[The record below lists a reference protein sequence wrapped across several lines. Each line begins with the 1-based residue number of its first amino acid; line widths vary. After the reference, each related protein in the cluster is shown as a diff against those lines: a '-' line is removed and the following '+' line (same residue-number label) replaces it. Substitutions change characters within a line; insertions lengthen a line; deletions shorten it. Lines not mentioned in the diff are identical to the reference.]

1 MVRRGF
7 KTTVIATVIAM
18 MLSPNFSALA
28 QTGKSNTLGSWK
40 LENNAW
46 VFLDGE
52 GKQVKGWVVYN
63 QEWYYLNPENGQLKM
78 GWLQLDGKWYFLS
91 TEAGAM
97 QGRLLTGWQ
106 WIDGYCYYFYGND
119 DSRYGEL
126 LVNGRTPD
134 GYYVNQS
141 GHWLQGEG
149 GEAVYE
155 AGRGLSSAASEQQV
169 AGASRALPGQV
180 LGASRAIAAPGGGS
194 FGGGGGGGSTGGGA
208 TASTTGGAGTATAG
222 ATTAGAATGTATGGS
237 AAGTAGTAGESAT
250 VGGAT
255 GASTGTEANATTGA
269 ESNASGSTGE
279 TTGTTTPSTE
289 KPGETV
295 TPGTSENTTQP
306 GGNTT
311 ETPGTENG
319 GNTEKPGTENGGN
332 TEKPVET
339 ETPGNSGTSENTNQP
354 GGTTE
359 KPGTENGGNNA
370 EKPGETENSGNSE
383 NTTQPGGNTENSGTE
398 TGGTTTE
405 KPGETETSGTSENT
419 TQPGGTTEEK
429 PGTENGGTTTEK
441 PGETVTPGTSENTTQ
456 PGGTTEEKPGTEN
469 GGTTTE
475 KPGETETPG
484 NSKNTTQPGGIPEE
498 TPGTLPENNLKDWPI
513 AYHFEYDAEKKSFLL
528 FFGKNENPALVKQ
541 FLYRNVDVMVNDS
554 LYELG
559 DWDEDLNIPE
569 NKYIYALK
577 WDIKE
582 KGYFNALRLNRAAF
596 HEGVNTLEFAPDGY
610 KPVIFNF
617 NVTKRMLQDLKK
629 LDKLQYHF
637 EYKSVPGSYNV
648 KIVKFEK
655 LKQEQ
660 KQYLKSLK
668 TLEVDGVSYTNV
680 VDQRYED
687 LCAGGRHAF
696 MVQKDSLDLAIG
708 NPPQEY
714 GVHRI
719 ILHSED
725 YEDIEISYEEEKAM
739 SAPVMKKL
747 VKKDAQ
753 GYYELSFEGDRAD
766 VQNYLKSIKSLTVAG
781 RAYGQMAP
789 FHADLLKMGEKF
801 SFGDSKSEKKVEDL
815 LLFSI
820 PTANAD
826 KKQEIRIEA
835 EGYEVATIPLS

>member
-1 MVRRGF
+1 MVRRGL
-7 KTTVIATVIAM
+7 KTTVIATVMAM
-18 MLSPNFSALA
+18 MLAPSFSAFA
-28 QTGKSNTLGSWK
+28 QTGKSNTSGSWQV
-40 LENNAW
+40 ENNAW
-46 VFLDGE
+46 VFRNAE
-52 GKQVKGWVVYN
+52 GQSVKGWVVYN
-63 QEWYYLNPENGQLKM
+63 QEWYYLNPENGQLKT

-91 TEAGAM
+91 TESGAQ

-106 WIDGYCYYFYGND
+106 WIDGYCYYLMPTDDNNYGV
-119 DSRYGEL
+119 L
-126 LVNGRTPD
+126 VVNGKTPD

-141 GHWLQGEG
+141 GQWLHGENG
-149 GEAVYE
+149 DAVYE
-155 AGRGLSSAASEQQV
+155 AGKGLPSAASSQQV

-269 ESNASGSTGE
+269 ESNASRSTGE

-441 PGETVTPGTSENTTQ
+441 PGET
-456 PGGTTEEKPGTEN
+456 
-469 GGTTTE
+469 
-475 KPGETETPG
+475 ETPG
-484 NSKNTTQPGGIPEE
+484 NSENTTQPGGIPEE

-820 PTANAD
+820 PTANGD

>member
-1 MVRRGF
+1 MVRRGL
-7 KTTVIATVIAM
+7 KTTVIATVMAM
-18 MLSPNFSALA
+18 MLAPSFSAFA
-28 QTGKSNTLGSWK
+28 QTGKSNTSGSWQV
-40 LENNAW
+40 ENNAW
-46 VFLDGE
+46 VFRNAE
-52 GKQVKGWVVYN
+52 GQSVKGWVVYN
-63 QEWYYLNPENGQLKM
+63 QEWYYLNPENGQLKT

-91 TEAGAM
+91 TESGAQ

-106 WIDGYCYYFYGND
+106 WIDGYCYYLMPTDDNNYGV
-119 DSRYGEL
+119 L
-126 LVNGRTPD
+126 VVNGRTPD

-141 GHWLQGEG
+141 GQWLNGENG
-149 GEAVYE
+149 DAVYE
-155 AGRGLSSAASEQQV
+155 AGKGLPSAASSQQV

-208 TASTTGGAGTATAG
+208 TASTTGGAGTATTG
-222 ATTAGAATGTATGGS
+222 TATTGTSTAGTSTGTATGGS

-359 KPGTENGGNNA
+359 KPGTENSGNTT

-441 PGETVTPGTSENTTQ
+441 PGET
-456 PGGTTEEKPGTEN
+456 
-469 GGTTTE
+469 
-475 KPGETETPG
+475 ETPG
-484 NSKNTTQPGGIPEE
+484 NSENTTQPGGIPEE

-629 LDKLQYHF
+629 LNKLQYHF

>member
-1 MVRRGF
+1 MVRRGL
-7 KTTVIATVIAM
+7 KTTVIATVMAM
-18 MLSPNFSALA
+18 MLAPSFSAFA
-28 QTGKSNTLGSWK
+28 QTGKSNTSGSWQV
-40 LENNAW
+40 ENNAW
-46 VFLDGE
+46 VFRNAE
-52 GKQVKGWVVYN
+52 GQSVKGWVVYN
-63 QEWYYLNPENGQLKM
+63 QEWYYLNPENGQLKT

-91 TEAGAM
+91 TESGAQ

-106 WIDGYCYYFYGND
+106 WIDGYCYYLMPTDDNNYGV
-119 DSRYGEL
+119 L
-126 LVNGRTPD
+126 VVNGRTPD

-141 GHWLQGEG
+141 GQWLHGENG
-149 GEAVYE
+149 DAVYE
-155 AGRGLSSAASEQQV
+155 AGKGLPSAASSQQV

-332 TEKPVET
+332 TEKPGTENGGNTEKPVET

-441 PGETVTPGTSENTTQ
+441 PGET
-456 PGGTTEEKPGTEN
+456 
-469 GGTTTE
+469 
-475 KPGETETPG
+475 ETPG
-484 NSKNTTQPGGIPEE
+484 NSENTTQPGGIPEE

-835 EGYEVATIPLS
+835 EGYELATIPLS

>member
-1 MVRRGF
+1 MVRRGL
-7 KTTVIATVIAM
+7 KTTVIATVMAM
-18 MLSPNFSALA
+18 MLAPSFSAFA
-28 QTGKSNTLGSWK
+28 QTGKSNTSGSWQV
-40 LENNAW
+40 ENNAW
-46 VFLDGE
+46 VFRNAE
-52 GKQVKGWVVYN
+52 GQSVKGWVVYN
-63 QEWYYLNPENGQLKM
+63 QEWYYLNPENGQLKT

-91 TEAGAM
+91 TESGAQ

-106 WIDGYCYYFYGND
+106 WIDGYCYYLMPTDDNNYGV
-119 DSRYGEL
+119 L
-126 LVNGRTPD
+126 VVNGRTPD

-141 GHWLQGEG
+141 GQWLHGENG
-149 GEAVYE
+149 DAVYE
-155 AGRGLSSAASEQQV
+155 AGKGLPSAASSQQV

-359 KPGTENGGNNA
+359 KPGTENSGNTT

-441 PGETVTPGTSENTTQ
+441 PGET
-456 PGGTTEEKPGTEN
+456 
-469 GGTTTE
+469 
-475 KPGETETPG
+475 ETPG
-484 NSKNTTQPGGIPEE
+484 NSENTTQPGGIPEE

>member
-1 MVRRGF
+1 MVRRGL
-7 KTTVIATVIAM
+7 KTTVIATVMAM
-18 MLSPNFSALA
+18 MLAPSFSAFA
-28 QTGKSNTLGSWK
+28 QTGKSNTPGSWQA
-40 LENNAW
+40 ENNAW
-46 VFLDGE
+46 VFRNAE
-52 GKQVKGWVVYN
+52 GQSVKGWVVYN
-63 QEWYYLNPENGQLKM
+63 QEWYYLNPENGQLKT

-91 TEAGAM
+91 TESGAQ

-106 WIDGYCYYFYGND
+106 WIDGYCYYLMPTDDNNYGV
-119 DSRYGEL
+119 L
-126 LVNGRTPD
+126 VVNGRTPD

-141 GHWLQGEG
+141 GQWLHGENG
-149 GEAVYE
+149 DAVYE
-155 AGRGLSSAASEQQV
+155 AGKGLPSAASSQQV

-194 FGGGGGGGSTGGGA
+194 FGGGGGGGSTGGGT
-208 TASTTGGAGTATAG
+208 TASTAGGAGTATAG
-222 ATTAGAATGTATGGS
+222 TTTAGAATGTATGGS

-441 PGETVTPGTSENTTQ
+441 PGET
-456 PGGTTEEKPGTEN
+456 
-469 GGTTTE
+469 
-475 KPGETETPG
+475 ETPG
-484 NSKNTTQPGGIPEE
+484 NSENTTQPGGIPEE

>member
-1 MVRRGF
+1 MVRRGL
-7 KTTVIATVIAM
+7 KTTVIATVMAM
-18 MLSPNFSALA
+18 MLAPSFSAFA
-28 QTGKSNTLGSWK
+28 QTGKSNTSGSWQV
-40 LENNAW
+40 ENNAW
-46 VFLDGE
+46 VFRNAE
-52 GKQVKGWVVYN
+52 GQSVKGWVVYN
-63 QEWYYLNPENGQLKM
+63 QEWYYLNPENGQLKT

-91 TEAGAM
+91 TESGAQ

-106 WIDGYCYYFYGND
+106 WIDGYCYYLMPTDDNNYGV
-119 DSRYGEL
+119 L
-126 LVNGRTPD
+126 VVNGRTPD

-141 GHWLQGEG
+141 GQWLHGENG
-149 GEAVYE
+149 DAVYE
-155 AGRGLSSAASEQQV
+155 AGKGLPSAASSQQV

-208 TASTTGGAGTATAG
+208 TASTTGGAGTATTG
-222 ATTAGAATGTATGGS
+222 TATTGTSTAGTSTGTATGGS

-359 KPGTENGGNNA
+359 KPGTENSGNTT

-441 PGETVTPGTSENTTQ
+441 PGET
-456 PGGTTEEKPGTEN
+456 
-469 GGTTTE
+469 
-475 KPGETETPG
+475 ETPG
-484 NSKNTTQPGGIPEE
+484 NSENTTQPGGIPEE

-781 RAYGQMAP
+781 RTYGQMAP

>member
-1 MVRRGF
+1 MVRRGL
-7 KTTVIATVIAM
+7 KTTVIATVMAM
-18 MLSPNFSALA
+18 MLAPSFSAFA
-28 QTGKSNTLGSWK
+28 QTGKSNTSGSWQV
-40 LENNAW
+40 ENNAW
-46 VFLDGE
+46 VFRNAE
-52 GKQVKGWVVYN
+52 GQSVKGWVVYN
-63 QEWYYLNPENGQLKM
+63 QEWYYLNPENGQLKT

-91 TEAGAM
+91 TESGAQ

-106 WIDGYCYYFYGND
+106 WIDGYCYYLMPTDDNNYGV
-119 DSRYGEL
+119 L
-126 LVNGRTPD
+126 VVNGRTPD

-141 GHWLQGEG
+141 GQWLNGENG
-149 GEAVYE
+149 DAVYE
-155 AGRGLSSAASEQQV
+155 AGKGLPSAASSQQV

-208 TASTTGGAGTATAG
+208 TASTTGGAGTATTG
-222 ATTAGAATGTATGGS
+222 TATTGTSTAGTSTGTATGGS

-311 ETPGTENG
+311 ETPGTENGGNTEKPGTENG

-441 PGETVTPGTSENTTQ
+441 PGET
-456 PGGTTEEKPGTEN
+456 
-469 GGTTTE
+469 
-475 KPGETETPG
+475 ETPG
-484 NSKNTTQPGGIPEE
+484 NSENTTQPGGIPEE

>member
-1 MVRRGF
+1 MVRRGL
-7 KTTVIATVIAM
+7 KTTVIATVMAM
-18 MLSPNFSALA
+18 MLAPSFSAFA
-28 QTGKSNTLGSWK
+28 QTGKSNTSGSWQV
-40 LENNAW
+40 ENNAW
-46 VFLDGE
+46 VFRNAE
-52 GKQVKGWVVYN
+52 GQSVKGWVVYN
-63 QEWYYLNPENGQLKM
+63 QEWYYLNPENGQLKT

-91 TEAGAM
+91 TESGAQ

-106 WIDGYCYYFYGND
+106 WIDGYCYYLMPTDDNIYGV
-119 DSRYGEL
+119 L
-126 LVNGRTPD
+126 VVNGRTPD

-141 GHWLQGEG
+141 GQWLNGENG
-149 GEAVYE
+149 DAVYE
-155 AGRGLSSAASEQQV
+155 AGKGLPSAASSQQV

-208 TASTTGGAGTATAG
+208 TASTTGGAGTATTG
-222 ATTAGAATGTATGGS
+222 TATTGTSTAGTSTGTATGGS

-441 PGETVTPGTSENTTQ
+441 PGET
-456 PGGTTEEKPGTEN
+456 
-469 GGTTTE
+469 
-475 KPGETETPG
+475 ETPG
-484 NSKNTTQPGGIPEE
+484 NSENTTQPGGIPEE

>member
-1 MVRRGF
+1 MVRRGL
-7 KTTVIATVIAM
+7 KTTVIATAMAM
-18 MLSPNFSALA
+18 MIAPSFSAFA
-28 QTGKSNTLGSWK
+28 QTGKSNTSGSWQV
-40 LENNAW
+40 ENNAW
-46 VFLDGE
+46 VFRNAE
-52 GKQVKGWVVYN
+52 GQSVKGWVVYN
-63 QEWYYLNPENGQLKM
+63 QEWYYLNPENGQLKT

-91 TEAGAM
+91 TESGAQ

-106 WIDGYCYYFYGND
+106 WIDGYCYYLMPTD
-119 DSRYGEL
+119 DSNYGVL
-126 LVNGRTPD
+126 VVNGRTPD

-141 GHWLQGEG
+141 GQWLHGENG
-149 GEAVYE
+149 DAVYE
-155 AGRGLSSAASEQQV
+155 AGKGLPSAASSQQV

-222 ATTAGAATGTATGGS
+222 TSTGTATSGTTTETATGGS
-237 AAGTAGTAGESAT
+237 AAGTADTAGESAT

-354 GGTTE
+354 GGNTE
-359 KPGTENGGNNA
+359 KPGTENSGNTT

-398 TGGTTTE
+398 TGGTTE
-405 KPGETETSGTSENT
+405 KPVETET
-419 TQPGGTTEEK
+419 PG
-429 PGTENGGTTTEK
+429 N
-441 PGETVTPGTSENTTQ
+441 SENTTQ

-484 NSKNTTQPGGIPEE
+484 NSENTTQPGGIPEE

-820 PTANAD
+820 PTANGD

>member
-1 MVRRGF
+1 MVRRGL
-7 KTTVIATVIAM
+7 KTTVIATVMAM
-18 MLSPNFSALA
+18 MLAPSFSAFA
-28 QTGKSNTLGSWK
+28 RTGKSNTSGSWQV
-40 LENNAW
+40 ENNAW
-46 VFLDGE
+46 VFRNAE
-52 GKQVKGWVVYN
+52 GQSVKGWVVYN
-63 QEWYYLNPENGQLKM
+63 QEWYYLNPENGQLKT

-91 TEAGAM
+91 TESGAQ

-106 WIDGYCYYFYGND
+106 WIDGYCYYLMPTDDNNYGV
-119 DSRYGEL
+119 L
-126 LVNGRTPD
+126 VVNGRTPD

-141 GHWLQGEG
+141 GQWLNGENG
-149 GEAVYE
+149 DAVYE
-155 AGRGLSSAASEQQV
+155 AGKGLPSAASSQQV

-208 TASTTGGAGTATAG
+208 TASTTGGAGTATTG
-222 ATTAGAATGTATGGS
+222 TATTGTSTAGTSTGTATGGS

-359 KPGTENGGNNA
+359 KPGTENSGNTT

-441 PGETVTPGTSENTTQ
+441 PGET
-456 PGGTTEEKPGTEN
+456 
-469 GGTTTE
+469 
-475 KPGETETPG
+475 ETPG
-484 NSKNTTQPGGIPEE
+484 NSENTTQPGGIPEE

>member
-1 MVRRGF
+1 MVRRGL
-7 KTTVIATVIAM
+7 KTTVIATVMAM
-18 MLSPNFSALA
+18 MLAPSFSAFA
-28 QTGKSNTLGSWK
+28 QTGKSNTSGSWQV
-40 LENNAW
+40 ENNAW
-46 VFLDGE
+46 VFRNAE
-52 GKQVKGWVVYN
+52 GQSVKGWVVYN
-63 QEWYYLNPENGQLKM
+63 QEWYYLNPENGQLKT

-91 TEAGAM
+91 TESGAQ

-106 WIDGYCYYFYGND
+106 WIDGYCYYLMPTD
-119 DSRYGEL
+119 DSNYGVL
-126 LVNGRTPD
+126 VVNGRTPD

-141 GHWLQGEG
+141 GQWLHGENG
-149 GEAVYE
+149 DAVYE
-155 AGRGLSSAASEQQV
+155 AGKGLPSAASSQQV

-194 FGGGGGGGSTGGGA
+194 FGGGGGGGSIGGGA
-208 TASTTGGAGTATAG
+208 TVSTTGGAGTATTG
-222 ATTAGAATGTATGGS
+222 TATTGTSTAGTSTGTATGGS

-359 KPGTENGGNNA
+359 KPGTENSGNTT

-441 PGETVTPGTSENTTQ
+441 PGET
-456 PGGTTEEKPGTEN
+456 
-469 GGTTTE
+469 
-475 KPGETETPG
+475 ETPG
-484 NSKNTTQPGGIPEE
+484 NSENTTQPGGIPEE

>member
-1 MVRRGF
+1 MP
-7 KTTVIATVIAM
+7 TDD
-18 MLSPNFSALA
+18 
-28 QTGKSNTLGSWK
+28 
-40 LENNAW
+40 NN
-46 VFLDGE
+46 
-52 GKQVKGWVVYN
+52 
-63 QEWYYLNPENGQLKM
+63 
-78 GWLQLDGKWYFLS
+78 
-91 TEAGAM
+91 
-97 QGRLLTGWQ
+97 
-106 WIDGYCYYFYGND
+106 YGV
-119 DSRYGEL
+119 L
-126 LVNGRTPD
+126 VVNGRTPD

-141 GHWLQGEG
+141 GQWLHRENGD
-149 GEAVYE
+149 AVYE
-155 AGRGLSSAASEQQV
+155 AGKGLLSAASSQQV

-208 TASTTGGAGTATAG
+208 TASTTGGAGTATTG
-222 ATTAGAATGTATGGS
+222 TATTGTSTAGTSTAGTSTGTATGGS

-441 PGETVTPGTSENTTQ
+441 PGET
-456 PGGTTEEKPGTEN
+456 
-469 GGTTTE
+469 
-475 KPGETETPG
+475 ETPG
-484 NSKNTTQPGGIPEE
+484 NSENTTQPGGIPEE

>member
-1 MVRRGF
+1 MVRRGL
-7 KTTVIATVIAM
+7 KTTVIATVMAM
-18 MLSPNFSALA
+18 MLAPSFSAFA
-28 QTGKSNTLGSWK
+28 QTGKSNTSGSWQV
-40 LENNAW
+40 ENNAW
-46 VFLDGE
+46 VFRNAE
-52 GKQVKGWVVYN
+52 GQSVKGWVVYN
-63 QEWYYLNPENGQLKM
+63 QEWYYLNPENGQLKT

-91 TEAGAM
+91 TESGAQ

-106 WIDGYCYYFYGND
+106 WIDGYCYYLMPTDDNNYGV
-119 DSRYGEL
+119 L
-126 LVNGRTPD
+126 VVNGRTPD

-141 GHWLQGEG
+141 GQWLHGENG
-149 GEAVYE
+149 DAVYE
-155 AGRGLSSAASEQQV
+155 AGKGLPSAASSQQV

-441 PGETVTPGTSENTTQ
+441 PGET
-456 PGGTTEEKPGTEN
+456 
-469 GGTTTE
+469 
-475 KPGETETPG
+475 ETPG
-484 NSKNTTQPGGIPEE
+484 NSENTTQPGGIPEE

>member
-1 MVRRGF
+1 MVRRGL
-7 KTTVIATVIAM
+7 KTTVIATVMAM
-18 MLSPNFSALA
+18 MLAPSFSAFA
-28 QTGKSNTLGSWK
+28 QTGKSNTSGSWQV
-40 LENNAW
+40 ENNAW
-46 VFLDGE
+46 VFRNAE
-52 GKQVKGWVVYN
+52 GQSVKGWVVYN
-63 QEWYYLNPENGQLKM
+63 QEWYYLNPENGQLKT

-91 TEAGAM
+91 TESGAQ

-106 WIDGYCYYFYGND
+106 WIDGYCYYLMPTDDNNYGV
-119 DSRYGEL
+119 L
-126 LVNGRTPD
+126 VVNGRTPD

-141 GHWLQGEG
+141 GQWLHGENG
-149 GEAVYE
+149 DAVYE
-155 AGRGLSSAASEQQV
+155 AGKGLPSAASSQQV

-208 TASTTGGAGTATAG
+208 GTATAG
-222 ATTAGAATGTATGGS
+222 TATSGTSTAGTSTGTATGGS

-441 PGETVTPGTSENTTQ
+441 PGET
-456 PGGTTEEKPGTEN
+456 
-469 GGTTTE
+469 
-475 KPGETETPG
+475 ETPG
-484 NSKNTTQPGGIPEE
+484 NSENTTQPGGIPEE

>member
-1 MVRRGF
+1 MVRRGL
-7 KTTVIATVIAM
+7 KTTVIATVMAM
-18 MLSPNFSALA
+18 MLAPSFSAFA
-28 QTGKSNTLGSWK
+28 QTGKSNTSGSWQV
-40 LENNAW
+40 ENNAW
-46 VFLDGE
+46 VFRNAE
-52 GKQVKGWVVYN
+52 GQSVKGWVVYN
-63 QEWYYLNPENGQLKM
+63 QEWYYLNPENGQLKT

-91 TEAGAM
+91 TESGAQ

-106 WIDGYCYYFYGND
+106 WIDGYCYYLMPTDDNNYGV
-119 DSRYGEL
+119 L
-126 LVNGRTPD
+126 VVNGRTPD

-141 GHWLQGEG
+141 GQWLHGENG
-149 GEAVYE
+149 DAVYE
-155 AGRGLSSAASEQQV
+155 AGKGLPSAASSQQV

-441 PGETVTPGTSENTTQ
+441 PGET
-456 PGGTTEEKPGTEN
+456 
-469 GGTTTE
+469 
-475 KPGETETPG
+475 ETPG
-484 NSKNTTQPGGIPEE
+484 NSENTTQPGGIPEE

-820 PTANAD
+820 PTANGD

>member
-1 MVRRGF
+1 M
-7 KTTVIATVIAM
+7 
-18 MLSPNFSALA
+18 
-28 QTGKSNTLGSWK
+28 
-40 LENNAW
+40 
-46 VFLDGE
+46 
-52 GKQVKGWVVYN
+52 
-63 QEWYYLNPENGQLKM
+63 
-78 GWLQLDGKWYFLS
+78 
-91 TEAGAM
+91 
-97 QGRLLTGWQ
+97 
-106 WIDGYCYYFYGND
+106 
-119 DSRYGEL
+119 
-126 LVNGRTPD
+126 
-134 GYYVNQS
+134 
-141 GHWLQGEG
+141 
-149 GEAVYE
+149 
-155 AGRGLSSAASEQQV
+155 
-169 AGASRALPGQV
+169 
-180 LGASRAIAAPGGGS
+180 
-194 FGGGGGGGSTGGGA
+194 
-208 TASTTGGAGTATAG
+208 
-222 ATTAGAATGTATGGS
+222 
-237 AAGTAGTAGESAT
+237 
-250 VGGAT
+250 
-255 GASTGTEANATTGA
+255 
-269 ESNASGSTGE
+269 
-279 TTGTTTPSTE
+279 
-289 KPGETV
+289 
-295 TPGTSENTTQP
+295 
-306 GGNTT
+306 
-311 ETPGTENG
+311 
-319 GNTEKPGTENGGN
+319 
-332 TEKPVET
+332 
-339 ETPGNSGTSENTNQP
+339 
-354 GGTTE
+354 
-359 KPGTENGGNNA
+359 
-370 EKPGETENSGNSE
+370 
-383 NTTQPGGNTENSGTE
+383 
-398 TGGTTTE
+398 
-405 KPGETETSGTSENT
+405 
-419 TQPGGTTEEK
+419 
-429 PGTENGGTTTEK
+429 
-441 PGETVTPGTSENTTQ
+441 
-456 PGGTTEEKPGTEN
+456 
-469 GGTTTE
+469 
-475 KPGETETPG
+475 
-484 NSKNTTQPGGIPEE
+484 
-498 TPGTLPENNLKDWPI
+498 
-513 AYHFEYDAEKKSFLL
+513 

-835 EGYEVATIPLS
+835 EGYKVATIPLS

>member
-1 MVRRGF
+1 MVRRGL
-7 KTTVIATVIAM
+7 KTTVIATVMAM
-18 MLSPNFSALA
+18 MLAPSFSAFA
-28 QTGKSNTLGSWK
+28 QTGKSNTSGSWQV
-40 LENNAW
+40 ENNAW
-46 VFLDGE
+46 VFRNAE
-52 GKQVKGWVVYN
+52 GQSVKGWVVYN
-63 QEWYYLNPENGQLKM
+63 QEWYYLNPENGQLKT

-91 TEAGAM
+91 TESGAQ

-106 WIDGYCYYFYGND
+106 WIDGYCYYLMPTDDNNYGV
-119 DSRYGEL
+119 L
-126 LVNGRTPD
+126 VVNGRTPD

-141 GHWLQGEG
+141 GQWLNGENG
-149 GEAVYE
+149 DAVYE
-155 AGRGLSSAASEQQV
+155 AGKGLPSAASSQQV

-208 TASTTGGAGTATAG
+208 TASTTGGAGTATTG
-222 ATTAGAATGTATGGS
+222 TATTGTSTAGTSTGTATGGS

-332 TEKPVET
+332 TEKPGTENGGNTEKPGTENGGNTEKPVET

-405 KPGETETSGTSENT
+405 KPGETETS
-419 TQPGGTTEEK
+419 
-429 PGTENGGTTTEK
+429 
-441 PGETVTPGTSENTTQ
+441 GTSENTTQ

>member
-1 MVRRGF
+1 MVRRGL
-7 KTTVIATVIAM
+7 KTTVIATVMAM
-18 MLSPNFSALA
+18 MLAPSFSAFA
-28 QTGKSNTLGSWK
+28 QTGKSNTSGSWQV
-40 LENNAW
+40 ENNAW
-46 VFLDGE
+46 VFRNAE
-52 GKQVKGWVVYN
+52 GQSVKGWVVYN
-63 QEWYYLNPENGQLKM
+63 QEWYYLNPENGLLKT

-91 TEAGAM
+91 TESGAQ

-106 WIDGYCYYFYGND
+106 WIDGYCYYLMPTDDNNYGV
-119 DSRYGEL
+119 L
-126 LVNGRTPD
+126 VVNGRTPD

-141 GHWLQGEG
+141 GQWLHGENG
-149 GEAVYE
+149 DAVYE
-155 AGRGLSSAASEQQV
+155 AGKGLPSAASSQQV

-441 PGETVTPGTSENTTQ
+441 PGET
-456 PGGTTEEKPGTEN
+456 
-469 GGTTTE
+469 
-475 KPGETETPG
+475 ETPG
-484 NSKNTTQPGGIPEE
+484 NSENTTQPGGIPEE

>member
-1 MVRRGF
+1 MP
-7 KTTVIATVIAM
+7 TDD
-18 MLSPNFSALA
+18 
-28 QTGKSNTLGSWK
+28 
-40 LENNAW
+40 NN
-46 VFLDGE
+46 
-52 GKQVKGWVVYN
+52 
-63 QEWYYLNPENGQLKM
+63 
-78 GWLQLDGKWYFLS
+78 
-91 TEAGAM
+91 
-97 QGRLLTGWQ
+97 
-106 WIDGYCYYFYGND
+106 YGV
-119 DSRYGEL
+119 L
-126 LVNGRTPD
+126 VVNGRTPD

-141 GHWLQGEG
+141 GQWLHGENG
-149 GEAVYE
+149 DAVYE
-155 AGRGLSSAASEQQV
+155 AGKGLPSAASSQQV
-169 AGASRALPGQV
+169 AGASRALPGRV

-208 TASTTGGAGTATAG
+208 TASTTGGAGTATTG
-222 ATTAGAATGTATGGS
+222 TATTGTSTAGTSTGTATGGS

-405 KPGETETSGTSENT
+405 KPGETETS
-419 TQPGGTTEEK
+419 
-429 PGTENGGTTTEK
+429 
-441 PGETVTPGTSENTTQ
+441 GTSENTTQ

>member
-1 MVRRGF
+1 MVRRGL
-7 KTTVIATVIAM
+7 KTTVIATVMAM
-18 MLSPNFSALA
+18 MLAPSFSAFA
-28 QTGKSNTLGSWK
+28 QTGKSNTSGSWQV
-40 LENNAW
+40 ENNAW
-46 VFLDGE
+46 VFRNAE
-52 GKQVKGWVVYN
+52 GQSVKGWVVYN
-63 QEWYYLNPENGQLKM
+63 QEWYYLNPENGQLKT

-91 TEAGAM
+91 TESGAQ

-106 WIDGYCYYFYGND
+106 WIDGYCYYLMPTDDNNYGV
-119 DSRYGEL
+119 L
-126 LVNGRTPD
+126 VVNGKTPD

-141 GHWLQGEG
+141 GQWLHGENG
-149 GEAVYE
+149 DAVYE
-155 AGRGLSSAASEQQV
+155 AGKGLPSAASSQQV

-208 TASTTGGAGTATAG
+208 TTSTTGGAGTATTG
-222 ATTAGAATGTATGGS
+222 TATTGTSTAGTSTGTATGGS

-319 GNTEKPGTENGGN
+319 GNTEKP
-332 TEKPVET
+332 VET

-359 KPGTENGGNNA
+359 KPGTENSGNTT

-441 PGETVTPGTSENTTQ
+441 PGETETPGNSENTTQ
-456 PGGTTEEKPGTEN
+456 PGGNTENSGTET
-469 GGTTTE
+469 GGTTE
-475 KPGETETPG
+475 KPVETETPG
-484 NSKNTTQPGGIPEE
+484 NSENTTQPGGIPEE

-835 EGYEVATIPLS
+835 EGYKVATIPLS

>member
-1 MVRRGF
+1 MVRRGL
-7 KTTVIATVIAM
+7 KTTVIATVMAM
-18 MLSPNFSALA
+18 MLAPSFSAFA
-28 QTGKSNTLGSWK
+28 QTGKSNTSGSWQV
-40 LENNAW
+40 ENNAW
-46 VFLDGE
+46 VFRNAE
-52 GKQVKGWVVYN
+52 GQSVKGWVVYN
-63 QEWYYLNPENGQLKM
+63 QEWYYLNPENGQLKT

-91 TEAGAM
+91 TESGAQ

-106 WIDGYCYYFYGND
+106 WIDGYCYYLMPTDDNNYGV
-119 DSRYGEL
+119 L
-126 LVNGRTPD
+126 VVNGKTPD

-141 GHWLQGEG
+141 GQWLHGENG
-149 GEAVYE
+149 DAVYE
-155 AGRGLSSAASEQQV
+155 AGKGLPSAASSQQV

-222 ATTAGAATGTATGGS
+222 AATAGAATGTATGGS

-311 ETPGTENG
+311 ETPGTENGGNTEKPGTENG

-441 PGETVTPGTSENTTQ
+441 PGET
-456 PGGTTEEKPGTEN
+456 
-469 GGTTTE
+469 
-475 KPGETETPG
+475 ETPG
-484 NSKNTTQPGGIPEE
+484 NSENTTQPGGIPEE